1 MNNRME
7 RTYRRSLGRFPTAWQ
22 RLHSEIVLGML
33 LDDAESRGLKR
44 VPARQRLSLRIQGM
58 AEHSTLKRVRILAA
72 AATALWLLGLLLGS
86 FPNINLSPNLDSTN
100 LSPAAMA
107 SLEAA
112 RSFVSFALPYVLTV
126 MALTGFLYR
135 VGWLAA
141 LPRLVL
147 NLVCGIGVALG
158 TIGSWMIMNDHL
170 ATVFEPQATPDT
182 YAGILNVVALAGI
195 IAVPLLLLVSLALH
209 AFSTRSGRAPVIWVA
224 VLLLVVFA
232 ALVLGGSALIQAL
245 APGLYLASWMQEKSP
260 LHWLGTTP
268 GVRDASRPH
277 LIEWTRG

>member
-22 RLHSEIVLGML
+22 CRHSEIVLGML

-44 VPARQRLSLRIQGM
+44 VPARQRLSLHIQGM

-72 AATALWLLGLLLGS
+72 AATTLWVVGLLLGS
-86 FPNINLSPNLDSTN
+86 FPSFIQFPNMDSTI

-112 RSFVSFALPYVLTV
+112 RSAVSFALPYVLTV

-135 VGWLAA
+135 VGWLSA
-141 LPRLVL
+141 LLRLVV

-158 TIGSWMIMNDHL
+158 TIGSWMIMNNHV
-170 ATVFEPQATPDT
+170 ATVFEPEAAPDT
-182 YAGILNVVALAGI
+182 YAGVLNLVGLAGI
-195 IAVPLLLLVSLALH
+195 IAVPLLLLVGLA
-209 AFSTRSGRAPVIWVA
+209 AQACSSRTGRAPMIWVA
-224 VLLLVVFA
+224 MLLVVFA
-232 ALVLGGSALIQAL
+232 ALVLGGSTLVQAL
-245 APGLYLASWMQEKSP
+245 APGLFLASWMQEKSP
-260 LHWLGTTP
+260 QHWLGTTP
-268 GVRDASRPH
+268 GVRDTSRPH